1 MANQNFWMRARI
13 AGQFVA
19 ITSGIIVMI
28 GSNIH
33 EKRDELQQ
41 KKREHQAQMRAQKE
55 LQEKQ

>member
-28 GSNIH
+28 GSNVH

-41 KKREHQAQMRAQKE
+41 RKRERQEQLREQKQ
-55 LQEKQ
+55 LQEK